1 MNPKQ
6 SAPLARAATPTLVAL
21 GVGGAVTAYHLAA
34 QPTLIV
40 AIAAV
45 FAISLIGGAVYLIV
59 EALGRRHLTLAHRA
73 DARLANAIAG
83 LHAGIALFDE
93 NDQLV
98 VANPTY
104 CQIHEILADILL
116 PGVPFETILRENVK
130 RSRFDLGVDEAE
142 AYIAR
147 RLDQHRNPG
156 PVVERRLNDG
166 RWEQVRED
174 RLSDGGLLLVILDI
188 TDQKAHEVAL
198 IEAKKIAETAN
209 RTKTDFLSAMS
220 HDLRTPLNAIIG
232 FTDLMMTGVFG
243 PIGSPKYLEYTKDI
257 HRSGAL
263 LLDMINDL
271 LDLSKIEA
279 GRYELYP
286 ENIDVSAVAIEC
298 ETIVKLNAEQ
308 AGVQLTFDA
317 GKVTGV
323 HADNRAFKQILLN
336 LLSNAIKFTPRGGRV
351 RIAVTGTSDSMVAIE
366 VVDTGIGIASDD
378 LDRVFEPFRR
388 GDTSVARTH
397 EGTGLGLAITKRLV
411 ELSGGKLCLDSEV
424 GLGTSVKVWLPATP
438 ADALARNNRASQ
450 QSA

>member
-1 MNPKQ
+1 MNSEQ
-6 SAPLARAATPTLVAL
+6 SARLGRAATLTLAVL
-21 GVGGAVTAYHLAA
+21 CFGGAVTAYHLAA
-34 QPTLIV
+34 RPKLTV

-45 FAISLIGGAVYLIV
+45 LVSSLIGGAVYLLV
-59 EALGRRHLTLAHRA
+59 ESLRKRHLTSERRA
-73 DARLANAIAG
+73 DARLASAIAG
-83 LHAGIALFDE
+83 LQAGLALFDE
-93 NDQLV
+93 NDRLV

-104 CQIHEILADILL
+104 RQIHEIIADILV

-166 RWEQVRED
+166 RWEQVREE

-188 TDQKAHEVAL
+188 TDQKAHEAAL
-198 IEAKKIAETAN
+198 VEATKTAEAAN
-209 RTKTDFLSAMS
+209 RAKTDFLSTMS

-232 FTDLMMTGVFG
+232 FSDLMMTGVLG
-243 PIGSPKYLEYTKDI
+243 PIGSPKYLEYAKDI
-257 HRSGAL
+257 HRSGGL
-263 LLDMINDL
+263 LLQMINDL

-286 ENIDVSAVAIEC
+286 EDIDLAAVVAEC
-298 ETIVKLNAEQ
+298 ETIVGINAKQ
-308 AGVQLTFDA
+308 ANVRLTFA
-317 GKVTGV
+317 VREVPTV

-336 LLSNAIKFTPRGGRV
+336 LLSNAIKFTPPGGRV
-351 RIAVTGTSDSMVAIE
+351 SLAAAIASNDTVAIE
-366 VVDTGIGIASDD
+366 VADTGIGIASED
-378 LDRVFEPFRR
+378 LDRIFEPFRR

-411 ELSGGKLCLDSEV
+411 ELSGGKLSLESEV
-424 GLGTSVKVWLPATP
+424 GLGTSAKVWLPASQP
-438 ADALARNNRASQ
+438 RALAGNDRVRA
-450 QSA
+450 

>member
-1 MNPKQ
+1 MNSEQ
-6 SAPLARAATPTLVAL
+6 SAQLGRAATLTLVAL
-21 GVGGAVTAYHLAA
+21 CVGGAVSAYHLAVR
-34 QPTLIV
+34 PTLIV
-40 AIAAV
+40 AIGAV
-45 FAISLIGGAVYLIV
+45 FAISLISGAVYLIV
-59 EALGRRHLTLAHRA
+59 EALGRRHLTLERRA
-73 DARLANAIAG
+73 DARLASAIAG

-93 NDQLV
+93 NDRLV
-98 VANPTY
+98 VTNPTY
-104 CQIHEILADILL
+104 CQVHEIIADILL

-166 RWEQVRED
+166 HWEQVREE
-174 RLSDGGLLLVILDI
+174 RLRDGGLLLVILDI

-198 IEAKKIAETAN
+198 LEAKTAAEAAN
-209 RTKTDFLSAMS
+209 RAKTDFLSTMS

-232 FTDLMMTGVFG
+232 FSDLMMTGVFG
-243 PIGSPKYLEYTKDI
+243 PIGSPKYLEYAEDI
-257 HRSGAL
+257 HRSGGL

-286 ENIDVSAVAIEC
+286 ENIDVAAVAAEC
-298 ETIVKLNAEQ
+298 EIIVGINAEH
-308 AGVQLTFDA
+308 AGVRLTFAVGD
-317 GKVTGV
+317 VPMV
-323 HADNRAFKQILLN
+323 HADDRAFKQILLN
-336 LLSNAIKFTPRGGRV
+336 LLSNAIKYTPPGGSV
-351 RIAVTGTSDSMVAIE
+351 SIAATVTSDDMVAIE

-378 LDRVFEPFRR
+378 LNRVFEPFRR

-411 ELSGGKLCLDSEV
+411 ELSGGKLCLESEV

-438 ADALARNNRASQ
+438 PDALAANDRVRA
-450 QSA
+450 